1 MSEVKKFEGKNL
13 DSAIQKACSYFAK
26 DKDNLEI
33 NVLDAGSNGI
43 FGLGGRNTIIEAK
56 IKLDP
61 KTLENKIDN
70 VIRKLLKP
78 LINDPQL
85 EIKVNERRI
94 HVIIQDQ
101 DNSGLIIGREGHNIS
116 ALEYLTNLI
125 VAKEWPDKVYIQ
137 LDAGG
142 YRTKQDEN
150 LKNKAWQ
157 LARKAKHSGRTQSTE
172 PLSSYHRRLVH
183 MTLQNE
189 NDIITK
195 SKGDGTLKRVLIF
208 KKNKRRKHPRT

>member
-157 LARKAKHSGRTQSTE
+157 LARKAKQSGRTQSTE

>member
-208 KKNKRRKHPRT
+208 KKNKRRKRPRT

>member
-13 DSAIQKACSYFAK
+13 DSAIRKACSYFAK

-33 NVLDAGSNGI
+33 SVLDAGSNGI

-70 VIRKLLKP
+70 VIRNLLKP
-78 LINDPQL
+78 LINDPKL

-125 VAKEWPDKVYIQ
+125 IAKEWPDKVYIQ

-142 YRTKQDEN
+142 YRTKQDES

-157 LARKAKHSGRTQSTE
+157 LARKAKQSGRTQSTE

-208 KKNKRRKHPRT
+208 KKNKRRKRPRT